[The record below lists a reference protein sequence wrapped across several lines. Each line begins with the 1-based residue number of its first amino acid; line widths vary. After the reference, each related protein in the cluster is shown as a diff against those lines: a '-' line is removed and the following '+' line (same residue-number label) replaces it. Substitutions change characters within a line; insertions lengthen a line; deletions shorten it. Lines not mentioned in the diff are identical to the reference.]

1 MSTTGAVLRARH
13 CVLVVPASRVGRLP
27 STVSAARSDST
38 DRDGRI
44 VGIAYGARACRVVR
58 CKARFVKEMGYSLA
72 ELDACCAV
80 TVLHRYAPENVC
92 KVELDLEVS
101 MVRHREAAENIRVT

>member
-1 MSTTGAVLRARH
+1 
-13 CVLVVPASRVGRLP
+13 
-27 STVSAARSDST
+27 
-38 DRDGRI
+38 
-44 VGIAYGARACRVVR
+44 
-58 CKARFVKEMGYSLA
+58 MGYSLA